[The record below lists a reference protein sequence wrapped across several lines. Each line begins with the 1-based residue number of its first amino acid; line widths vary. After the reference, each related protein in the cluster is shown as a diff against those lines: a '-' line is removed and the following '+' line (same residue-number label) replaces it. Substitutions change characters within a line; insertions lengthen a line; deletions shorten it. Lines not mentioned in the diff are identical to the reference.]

1 MDTPKYTISTAADL
15 LGISVHTMRM
25 YEKEGLII
33 PYKKESG
40 QRLYSDKDLERLR
53 CVRSAINDQKISIAG
68 IKMMLSLIPCW
79 GITNCLEDD
88 RNNCLAYNGHSE
100 PCWQLK
106 HKGNYCEGK
115 ECRVCEVYESFSDC
129 SSIKEKLKDLID

>member
-1 MDTPKYTISTAADL
+1 MDTPKYTISTAANL

-33 PYKKESG
+33 PFKKESG
-40 QRLYSDKDLERLR
+40 QRLYTDRDLERLR
-53 CVRSAINDQKISIAG
+53 CVRSAINEQKISIAG

-79 GITNCLEDD
+79 GIMKCPEKD
-88 RNNCLAYNGHSE
+88 RKDCAAFNGHSE

-106 HKGNYCEGK
+106 HKNNFCEDK
-115 ECRVCEVYESFSDC
+115 DCRVCDVYQSFGDC
-129 SSIKEKLKDLID
+129 HSIKDKLKKLID